1 MSPPAAGRA
10 GGDPSRQARDAHR
23 RHSVAARRR
32 RLRLRACRRRYARP
46 PGASAPS
53 TTDSRISM
61 SAARSIIGPSASR
74 SAMRKAVLDAA
85 VAAYEA
91 RLAPPPDILSRTFGF
106 IYERRTAIRPDSIAY
121 VYDTFRIG
129 PITMCRAW
137 KIVEHPNQ
145 TVHEVG
151 PVAGSAGIGGGV
163 ATNANSSVVRH
174 DNGGDAE
181 VQTVVFP
188 CTERTYTAVRRGSL
202 TAPLPRHPDAPPSA
216 APPASLAPAAP
227 ASPASLAP
235 AAPAPPAS
243 LGQAAP
249 APPASPAP
257 AAPASPASLAP
268 AAPAP
273 PASLAPAAPVP
284 RPSLAP

>member
-1 MSPPAAGRA
+1 VPAPVRSPARGLGSLNDRLKNLNV
-10 GGDPSRQARDAHR
+10 GGEVDYRPKRVAIGDAQ
-23 RHSVAARRR
+23 S
-32 RLRLRACRRRYARP
+32 
-46 PGASAPS
+46 
-53 TTDSRISM
+53 
-61 SAARSIIGPSASR
+61 
-74 SAMRKAVLDAA
+74 VLDAA

-174 DNGGDAE
+174 DNGGEAE

-216 APPASLAPAAP
+216 APPASL
-227 ASPASLAP
+227 
-235 AAPAPPAS
+235 
-243 LGQAAP
+243 GQAAP
-249 APPASPAP
+249 V
-257 AAPASPASLAP
+257 
-268 AAPAP
+268 P
-273 PASLAPAAPVP
+273 PASLAP
-284 RPSLAP
+284 